1 MKKVFYKK
9 TWFKNLILIGIP
21 AIISFIGVLI
31 SIIGNRTIKVA
42 FIIISFFCFFILVA
56 FMVYYSKQDDII
68 EEKLRDLEKDNQ
80 DLNIIINHLEH
91 ESKSNMHTINTISH
105 FTEIW
110 ARNINAFAN
119 DVQRTGSALVKY
131 WDKVFLYNSV
141 CEKCRDSIE
150 AYVGCV
156 DHTKISVGF
165 IEYSVNDDKE
175 EWVDF
180 IAHSNPEST
189 RPRAFDKKEK
199 LTESIYY
206 YAQLM
211 RDKNSDIEV
220 ASNNEEILRIFKPVS
235 TGTDL
240 SKYTQYIAIPV
251 FCSKRK
257 MLGVFQIVTK
267 YGYVIVEDKVGL
279 KTFAESNLIP
289 FSNLIV
295 LIDKIGKGLYV
306 KPIKSGDDTYGKK

>member
-1 MKKVFYKK
+1 MKKAFYEK
-9 TWFKNLILIGIP
+9 TWFKNLIVIGIP
-21 AIISFIGVLI
+21 AIISVIGMLI
-31 SIIGNRTIKVA
+31 SIIGNNTIKIA
-42 FIIISFFCFFILVA
+42 FIIFSIFSFFVLVA
-56 FMVYYSKQDDII
+56 FMIHYSKQDDIM
-68 EEKLRDLEKDNQ
+68 EEKLQGLEKDNQ
-80 DLNIIINHLEH
+80 DLKIIVNHLEL
-91 ESKSNMHTINTISH
+91 ENKSNMQTINTISS

-131 WDKVFLYNSV
+131 WDRVLLYNSV

-150 AYVGCV
+150 AYVGCA

-165 IEYSVNDDKE
+165 IEYSVSDDKE
-175 EWVDF
+175 EWVAF

-199 LTESIYY
+199 LTESIYH

-251 FCSKRK
+251 FCSKKK

-295 LIDKIGKGLYV
+295 LIDKIGKGLYA